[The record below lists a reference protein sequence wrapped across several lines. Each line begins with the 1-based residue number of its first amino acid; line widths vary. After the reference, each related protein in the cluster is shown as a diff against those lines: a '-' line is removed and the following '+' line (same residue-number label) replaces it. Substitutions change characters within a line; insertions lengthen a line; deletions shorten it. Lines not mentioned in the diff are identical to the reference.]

1 MPDFT
6 TNLDLDLRYFGS
18 LQPMRSTLV
27 DNFTKIDAAVA
38 ALPAKSATVVANAT
52 DAASVITQLNALL
65 VALRATG
72 VIHT

>member
-18 LQPMRSTLV
+18 LQPMRGALV
-27 DNFTKIDAAVA
+27 DNFTKIDTAIG
-38 ALPAKSATVVANAT
+38 ALPTKSATAVVNAT
-52 DAASVITQLNALL
+52 DAASALTQLNALL
-65 VALRATG
+65 VVLRASG